1 MKVFIFAI
9 GGTGARVLRSLTY
22 CLASGMDCIPN
33 DTEFIPMIIDYD
45 RDNGDKLRTIELLES
60 YREIREAMLSGV
72 KPGDN
77 DRTFFMPA
85 IKTLAEVGV
94 LDGQQTVN
102 VAPGFVFKFGI
113 GDGGDA
119 GTFADNID
127 YSFMQGNTA
136 LTKDLLSSLYND
148 EPTTSPMSE
157 LNLNLEKGFKGNPN
171 IGSVIFENIGNDVEF
186 DRFRGAFNPAQDRV
200 FIISSIFGGTGSSG
214 FPRIL
219 DAIRYAGIAGY
230 DTAPI
235 GASIIMPYF
244 KVATP
249 AQPGA
254 INSNIFNSKQKA
266 ALTYYDTP
274 DVRNQTLFDKLTAAY
289 CIAEDNPTTFGYS
302 EGNQTQKNPAHIVE
316 LLSAIGLIQFATK
329 DVNTLRREHCY
340 EYGLDND
347 PTDGSINFTN
357 LYKGDMD
364 DYFSYMTCMGI
375 ALRYYHNHMVSGD
388 IPANTAFYSNNG
400 LGLANKIGAGMYD
413 TLDKFAVGFEEWL
426 DEMSRQ
432 ATVFHPFW
440 HTPTNHDGNAVVA
453 QDLGDYVAGYEADA
467 GGFFSSGSSFKD
479 FNAYCNKKFR
489 EYGNSF
495 DNGDY
500 VFMSLLYDASG
511 MCWAKYK

>member
-22 CLASGMDCIPN
+22 CLASGMDCVPN

-45 RDNGDKLRTIELLES
+45 KSNGDKTRTIELLED
-60 YREIREAMLSGV
+60 YREIRNAMLSGV
-72 KPGDN
+72 KPGEK

-85 IKTLAEVGV
+85 IKTLAEVGAV
-94 LDGQQTVN
+94 DGQQALAVGQ
-102 VAPGFVFKFGI
+102 GFEFRFGI
-113 GDGGDA
+113 RDGGSA

-127 YSFMQGNTA
+127 YSFMQGATA
-136 LTKDLLSSLYND
+136 LTKELLSSLYND
-148 EPTTSPMSE
+148 EPANSSMSE
-157 LNLNLEKGFKGNPN
+157 LNLDLTVGFKGNPN
-171 IGSVIFENIGNDVEF
+171 IGSVIFESISSDVEF
-186 DRFRGAFNPAQDRV
+186 ARFKSAFNPAQDRV

-214 FPRIL
+214 FPRIV

-230 DTAPI
+230 ETAPI

-244 KVATP
+244 KVSTP
-249 AQPGA
+249 AGGA
-254 INSNIFNSKQKA
+254 INSNVFNSKQKA

-289 CIAEDNPTTFGYS
+289 CIAEDNPTTFAYS
-302 EGNQTQKNPAHIVE
+302 EGKDTQKNPAHIIE
-316 LLSAIGLIQFATK
+316 MLSAVGLIQFATK
-329 DVNTLRREHCY
+329 DVNTLKREHCY
-340 EYGLDND
+340 EYGLETD
-347 PTDGSINFTN
+347 PADGSINFTH
-357 LYKGDMD
+357 LCRGDMD
-364 DYFSYMTCMGI
+364 EYFSYMTCMGI

-388 IPANTAFYSNNG
+388 IPANTAFYSSNG
-400 LGLANKIGAGMYD
+400 LNLANKIGAGMYD
-413 TLDKFAVGFEEWL
+413 KLDKFAVGFEKWL

-432 ATVFHPFW
+432 ATVFHPFL

-453 QDLGDYVAGYEADA
+453 QDLGDYVSGYEADA

-479 FNAYCNKKFR
+479 FNAYCNKKYR

-495 DNGDY
+495 NNGDY